1 MATAVRTNPSEII
14 EFWFGDALAS
24 PKHARARAEVWF
36 GKNEDFDREIRN
48 RFGALPEL
56 AAKDRLDAWRDEASS
71 ALALVLVLDQFPRNL
86 YRGSTRAFA
95 FDSHALATALG
106 AIARGFDRTLNEIQ
120 ASFFYLPLEHAED
133 IEHQDQAVRLFE
145 ELTARADSELRPM
158 FESFTTYAR
167 RHRDVIQRFGRFP
180 HRNAVLNRQ
189 ATPEEAAYLESG
201 GDRFG

>member
-1 MATAVRTNPSEII
+1 MATVVRTNPSEIL

-24 PKHARARAEVWF
+24 PKQAGARAQLWF

-48 RFGALPEL
+48 RFGALVEL
-56 AAKDRLDAWRDEASS
+56 AAQGGLDAWRDEASS

-86 YRGSTRAFA
+86 YRGSARAFA
-95 FDSHALATALG
+95 FDSHALVVALES
-106 AIARGFDRTLNEIQ
+106 ISREFDKALHPVQ
-120 ASFFYLPLEHAED
+120 ASFLYLPLEHAED

-145 ELTARADSELRPM
+145 ELTARAGGELRPM
-158 FESFTTYAR
+158 FESFTSYAR

-180 HRNAVLNRQ
+180 HRNAVINRQ
-189 ATPEEAAYLESG
+189 ATPEEVAYLESG